1 MIAKRSVYISA
12 VVAIAMSIFYF
23 YQFTKIN
30 RSVNEKQFSFDM
42 PKITAIKRVFPKGGL
57 SEYSYVWG
65 RGGLTGSTSMSSGAA
80 TLTKLSQKG
89 YIYKK
94 INGVPSI
101 CSASNNSYRW
111 EFYGVTYKNDN
122 LRAVFYNPAL
132 KKVKVLSSDKQLDND
147 LIIEKINP
155 DGVIVEYGKKTFI
168 LKIFTFNSQKG
179 EKK

>member
-1 MIAKRSVYISA
+1 MITKKSVYISA
-12 VVAIAMSIFYF
+12 VVAIAMLIFYF

-30 RSVNEKQFSFDM
+30 RSVNEKQFGFDI
-42 PKITAIKRVFPKGGL
+42 PKIAVIKRVFPKGGL

-65 RGGLTGSTSMSSGAA
+65 RGSLSGSAYMSNRAA
-80 TLTKLSQKG
+80 NLKKLSQKG

-101 CSASNNSYRW
+101 CSAANNSYRW
-111 EFYGVTYKNDN
+111 EFYGITYKNNN
-122 LRAVFYNPAL
+122 LWAVFYNPSL
-132 KKVKVLSSDKQLDND
+132 KKVKVLSSDKQLDNG
-147 LIIEKINP
+147 LIIEKINL
-155 DGVIVEYGKKTFI
+155 DGVVVAYGKKTFI